1 MHRCG
6 AFLRTAEQSA
16 SVESPSQLE
25 FPVTFVPMHGGSWG
39 AFMRHDETQS
49 APEIDRALVR
59 RVLTYARP
67 YKVQVTIVLATIV
80 VISLLTL
87 LPPLLMRALI
97 DTAIPEG
104 DIRVVT
110 YLGLGM
116 VAVPLIN
123 GVVGVIQRR
132 ATAKMGEGIIYD
144 LRRELFDHLQHMSLG
159 FFTNTKTGE
168 LMSRLNSDVIGA
180 QQAVTSTFVSLVAN
194 VFTVGATLFIMFRL
208 EWRLTLLAVSIL
220 PLFVLASRQVGKRLR
235 DIRRRQMA
243 ANAEMNSV
251 MQETLSVSGA
261 LLVKLFGRSSFE
273 YDRFAVHASEVRDLG
288 VTQATVGRWFFMA
301 LGLVSAL
308 GTAVTFWL
316 GAVFVINGTLT
327 IGTIVAL
334 SAYLGSLYG
343 PMSSL
348 ANARVE
354 FTTSMVS
361 FERVFE
367 LLDMPI
373 DVAEADAPVDVD
385 TLAGRVEFDDVWFS
399 YESAGATGLESVAR
413 FGWRDDGQ
421 VDSAEQRRVDGW
433 ALQGVSFEVNPG
445 EMVALVGPSGA
456 GKTTSTY
463 LVPRLY
469 DASRGRVLVDGIDV
483 RKLPMDTL
491 AHAVGVVTQETYL
504 FHDTI
509 EANLR
514 YAKPDASK
522 QELMS
527 AAKAANIA
535 EFIDSLPDGMGTR
548 VGERGYRLSGGEK
561 QRMAIARVIL
571 KNPSILI
578 LDEATSHLD
587 ARSEA
592 LVQQALEGIMKNRT
606 SLVIAHRLS
615 TVLSADK
622 IVVIDQ
628 GRVHEEGTHD
638 ELLAA
643 DGLYAGLFETQFRSA
658 VTE

>member
-1 MHRCG
+1 
-6 AFLRTAEQSA
+6 
-16 SVESPSQLE
+16 
-25 FPVTFVPMHGGSWG
+25 
-39 AFMRHDETQS
+39 MRHDESQS
-49 APEIDRALVR
+49 TPEIDRALVR
-59 RVLTYARP
+59 RVVAYARP
-67 YKVQVTIVLATIV
+67 YKSHVVVVLATIV
-80 VISLLTL
+80 IISLLTL
-87 LPPLLMRALI
+87 VPPLLMRSLI
-97 DTAIPEG
+97 DKAIPDG
-104 DIRVVT
+104 NLRMVT
-110 YLGLGM
+110 FLGIGM
-116 VAVPLIN
+116 VAVPLVN

-194 VFTVGATLFIMFRL
+194 VFTVVATLFIMVQL

-220 PLFVLASRQVGKRLR
+220 PLFIIASRQVGKRLR
-235 DIRRRQMA
+235 DIRRSQMS

-273 YDRFAVHASEVRDLG
+273 NERFAVYASEVRDLG
-288 VTQATVGRWFFMA
+288 ISQATVGRWFFMA

-316 GAVFVINGTLT
+316 GAVFVINGSLT
-327 IGTIVAL
+327 VGTIVAL

-373 DVAEADAPVDVD
+373 DVAEAEDPAVVGE
-385 TLAGRVEFDDVWFS
+385 LVGRVEFEDVWFS
-399 YESAGATGLESVAR
+399 YESAGMTGLESVAR
-413 FGWRDDGQ
+413 FGWRDSGRDDGT
-421 VDSAEQRRVDGW
+421 EQRRVDGW
-433 ALQGVSFEVNPG
+433 ALQGVSFEVSPG

-469 DASRGRVLVDGIDV
+469 DATRGRVLIDGIDV
-483 RKLPMDTL
+483 RQLPMDVV

-514 YAKPDASK
+514 YAKPDATTE
-522 QELMS
+522 ELRS
-527 AAKAANIA
+527 AAEAANIA
-535 EFIDSLPDGMGTR
+535 EFIDSLPDGIRTR

-571 KNPSILI
+571 KNPSVLI

-592 LVQQALEGIMKNRT
+592 LVQQALEGIMENRT

-615 TVLSADK
+615 TVLNADK

-628 GRVHEEGTHD
+628 GKVQEVGTHS
-638 ELLAA
+638 ELLERE
-643 DGLYAGLFETQFRSA
+643 GLYAGLFETQFRDP
-658 VTE
+658 VTNA

>member
-1 MHRCG
+1 
-6 AFLRTAEQSA
+6 
-16 SVESPSQLE
+16 
-25 FPVTFVPMHGGSWG
+25 MHGSSWG
-39 AFMRHDETQS
+39 AFMRHDESQS
-49 APEIDRALVR
+49 APQIDRALVR
-59 RVLTYARP
+59 RVLGYARP
-67 YKVQVTIVLATIV
+67 YKGQVVVVLITIV
-80 VISLLTL
+80 VISLFSL

-97 DTAIPEG
+97 DTAIPAG
-104 DIRVVT
+104 DLRMVT
-110 YLGLGM
+110 LLGLGM
-116 VAVPLIN
+116 VAVPLVN

-132 ATAKMGEGIIYD
+132 SAAKMGEGIIYD
-144 LRRELFDHLQHMSLG
+144 LRRQLFDHLQHMSLG

-180 QQAVTSTFVSLVAN
+180 QQAVTSTFVSLTAN
-194 VFTVGATLFIMFRL
+194 VFTVVATLIIMFRL
-208 EWRLTLLAVSIL
+208 EWRLTLLAISIL
-220 PLFVLASRQVGKRLR
+220 PLFIIASRQVGRRLR
-235 DIRRRQMA
+235 VIRRNQMA

-261 LLVKLFGRSSFE
+261 LLVKLFGRSDFE
-273 YDRFAVHASEVRDLG
+273 NERFAVYASEVRDLG
-288 VTQATVGRWFFMA
+288 VNQATVGRWFFMA
-301 LGLVSAL
+301 LGLVSAF
-308 GTAVTFWL
+308 GTAITFWL

-373 DVAEADAPVDVD
+373 DVQESDDPIRIEH
-385 TLAGRVEFDDVWFS
+385 LEGRVEFDDVWFS
-399 YESAGATGLESVAR
+399 YEGAGSSGLESVAR
-413 FGWRDDGQ
+413 FGWGDSGRADGG
-421 VDSAEQRRVDGW
+421 EQQRPDGW
-433 ALQGVSFEVNPG
+433 ALEGVSFTVEPG

-469 DASRGRVLVDGIDV
+469 DVSRGSVRIDGVDV
-483 RKLPMDTL
+483 RNLSIDAL
-491 AHAVGVVTQETYL
+491 ADAVGVVTQETYL

-514 YAKPDASK
+514 YARPAATAE
-522 QELMS
+522 ELRS
-527 AAKAANIA
+527 AAEAANIS
-535 EFIDSLPDGMGTR
+535 EFIDSLPEGMSTR

-561 QRMAIARVIL
+561 QRVAIARVIL

-592 LVQQALEGIMKNRT
+592 LVQEALEGIMEQRT

-615 TVLSADK
+615 TVLAADK

-628 GRVHEEGTHD
+628 GQVQEMGTHE
-638 ELLAA
+638 ELLA
-643 DGLYAGLFETQFRSA
+643 DGGLYSGLFETQFRDAPA
-658 VTE
+658 VP